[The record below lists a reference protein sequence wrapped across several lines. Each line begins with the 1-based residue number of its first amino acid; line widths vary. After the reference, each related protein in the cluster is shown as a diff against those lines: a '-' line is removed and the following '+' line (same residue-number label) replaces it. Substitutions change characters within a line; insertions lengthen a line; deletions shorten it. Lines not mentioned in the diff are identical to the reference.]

1 MCSLYH
7 ISAVFSTDLVKF
19 FLDFIYRLEYIL
31 SIKYFEVIFM
41 KSSVSSYS
49 FQKLINAGLDTQFT
63 VIAKAKEYGFD
74 GIEFTDLAV
83 PEGKTEIEYAKEIK
97 AEAERVGI
105 AITGYSVGADLLGG
119 CDGDLDKEI
128 ERLKRKVDVAEALG
142 APLMRHDITFK
153 NPDGYE
159 GYKNLIP
166 RFVRA
171 VRAVTDYAEE
181 KGIRTCTE
189 NHGFF
194 SQDSE
199 RVVALV
205 NAAERNNFGLQV
217 DMGNFLC
224 VDEDPAV
231 AVGRCAPYAFNAHV
245 KDFIFKPGTE
255 DVPGDGFIHTRA
267 GNYIRGTIAGH
278 GVVPIRQCVKALKRV
293 GYDGYLTLEFEGL
306 EDCEY
311 SIKAGLK
318 YINSLI

>member
-1 MCSLYH
+1 
-7 ISAVFSTDLVKF
+7 
-19 FLDFIYRLEYIL
+19 
-31 SIKYFEVIFM
+31 M

-49 FQKLINAGLDTQFT
+49 FQKLIKAGAETQFT
-63 VIAKAKEYGFD
+63 VIAKAKEFGFD

-97 AEAERVGI
+97 VEAERVGI
-105 AITGYSVGADLLGG
+105 AVTGYSIGADLLGG

-128 ERLKRKVDVAEALG
+128 ERIKKKVDVAEALG
-142 APLMRHDITFK
+142 APLMRHDITFASPK
-153 NPDGYE
+153 GYM
-159 GYKNLIP
+159 GYSDLLP
-166 RFVRA
+166 RFVKA
-171 VRAVTDYAEE
+171 VQEVTDYAEK

-199 RVVALV
+199 RVVSLV
-205 NAAERNNFGLQV
+205 NAAKRDNFGLQV

-224 VDEDPAV
+224 VDEDPAS
-231 AVGRCAPYAFNAHV
+231 AVSRCAPYAFNAHV

-255 DVPGDGFIHTRA
+255 DLPGDGFIHTRA

-278 GVVPIRQCVKALKRV
+278 GVVPIRQCVKALKKA